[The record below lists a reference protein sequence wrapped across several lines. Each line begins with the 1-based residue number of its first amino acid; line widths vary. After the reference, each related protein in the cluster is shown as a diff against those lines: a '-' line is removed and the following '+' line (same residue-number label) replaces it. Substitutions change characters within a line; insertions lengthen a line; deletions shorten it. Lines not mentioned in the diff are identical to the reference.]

1 MSKIYYAM
9 INWEKGCG
17 YVQTQDS
24 REGNDIADWVQHYP
38 SQCGWRVYAFTVK
51 RDRDSVVRNAI
62 SKLGENHG

>member
-24 REGNDIADWVQHYP
+24 REGNDIADWVQYYP
-38 SQCGWRVYAFTVK
+38 PQDGWRVYAFTVK